1 MSSQVKAMVG
11 SWARV
16 FLVAVIT
23 AFLAMQTPPWDVTGD
38 QWLAVLWAGIL
49 SVLPVVLNWLN
60 PNDPRY
66 GRGSGNPLVD
76 APEFDDAAAH
86 DTEGDRDYLP
96 PLADQ

>member
-1 MSSQVKAMVG
+1 MSDQMRAMLG

-16 FLVAVIT
+16 FMVAVIT

-49 SVLPVVLNWLN
+49 SVLPVILNWLN

-66 GRGSGNPLVD
+66 GRGSQTTP
-76 APEFDDAAAH
+76 PFDDAAGH

-96 PLADQ
+96 PLDEQ